1 MSTQLKGRSKL
12 YIKPGSLTA
21 AELCK
26 LEGGCFTERTARLD
40 LEADQTGLAPRW
52 TFAVDIANDGVTV
65 FKSDLHTAEAGGV
78 LSAKITS
85 TYEALKTIDV
95 DITLGL
101 YENKSIS
108 DGNKVK
114 YLSNILATAD
124 TEVLV
129 NGKKEFDVILT
140 PQKSLDTRGGWD
152 SNEVDSR

>member
-12 YIKPGSLTA
+12 YIKPGSLTH

-40 LEADQTGLAPRW
+40 MEADQTGLAPRW
-52 TFAVDIANDGVTV
+52 TFAVAIANDAVTV
-65 FKSDLHTAEAGGV
+65 FKSDLHTTEAGGV

-101 YENKSIS
+101 YLH
-108 DGNKVK
+108 D
-114 YLSNILATAD
+114 LSNR
-124 TEVLV
+124 
-129 NGKKEFDVILT
+129 N
-140 PQKSLDTRGGWD
+140 LDSTFQFQFR
-152 SNEVDSR
+152 

>member
-12 YIKPGSLTA
+12 FIKPGSLTA

-65 FKSDLHTAEAGGV
+65 FRSDLHTAEAGGV
-78 LSAKITS
+78 LSAKMTS

-101 YENKSIS
+101 YSN
-108 DGNKVK
+108 D
-114 YLSNILATAD
+114 LSRNLDSTFQCDEIKTKCQMFQRRLTRKFWS
-124 TEVLV
+124 TERR
-129 NGKKEFDVILT
+129 
-140 PQKSLDTRGGWD
+140 SLMLF
-152 SNEVDSR
+152 